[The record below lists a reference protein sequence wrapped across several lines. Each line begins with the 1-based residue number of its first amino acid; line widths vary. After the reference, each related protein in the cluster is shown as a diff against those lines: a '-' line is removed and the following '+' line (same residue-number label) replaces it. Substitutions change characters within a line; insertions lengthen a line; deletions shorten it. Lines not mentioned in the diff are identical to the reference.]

1 MFNGTVLE
9 QVKHAKF
16 LGVYIDEHLS
26 WGYEVA
32 CKVSHN
38 VGILGKLKHTAQCPS
53 NMFVTS
59 L

>member
-26 WGYEVA
+26 WDKHIHEELPV
-32 CKVSHN
+32 KSH
-38 VGILGKLKHTAQCPS
+38 VMLEYLG
-53 NMFVTS
+53 N
-59 L
+59 